1 MKTSA
6 RAVVLLC
13 AVTCGLAGC
22 RNGERLRD
30 VEMSTPLLGRALPT
44 LEVTDLGHQPF
55 DLGTLHGRN
64 ILLNLWAT
72 WCVPCREE
80 MPELEHLQG
89 LYAPEDLSIVGISF
103 DDMDSAFI
111 VEFLEENQ
119 ITYTNLLADG
129 VAVLDAL
136 GVNPGIPHTIL
147 IDREG
152 VVRGHWPGR
161 FRPSEPNTAT
171 LLRSIVT
178 P

>member
-1 MKTSA
+1 MTKGV
-6 RAVVLLC
+6 RAAVFLC
-13 AVTCGLAGC
+13 AATLGLTGC

-30 VEMSTPLLGRALPT
+30 VEMGAPILGRALPA

-55 DLGTLHGRN
+55 DLGTLRGRN

-89 LYAPEDLSIVGISF
+89 LYSPEDLSVVGISF

-111 VEFLEENQ
+111 VAFLEENN
-119 ITYTNLLADG
+119 ITYINLLADG

-136 GVNPGIPHTIL
+136 GVNPGIPHTFL

-171 LLRSIVT
+171 LLQSIVT
-178 P
+178 G